1 MSLETALA
9 LLQTAASEMEE
20 ESEQIAKKFVSNEI
34 TVDEFLDQFL
44 DRRKIVHT
52 RLVKAEK
59 LSKLLSV
66 NPALNNI
73 PNYINSPPVN
83 INSSYFPGIPTAQTT
98 PSVPYPTGPLN
109 MPMPPAINYF
119 QNHY

>member
-1 MSLETALA
+1 
-9 LLQTAASEMEE
+9 MED
-20 ESEQIAKKFVSNEI
+20 ESDQIAKKFVNNDI
-34 TVDEFLDQFL
+34 PVDDFLDQFL

-73 PNYINSPPVN
+73 PNYISAPLVN
-83 INSSYFPGIPTAQTT
+83 INSGYFPGIPNTQTS

-109 MPMPPAINYF
+109 MPMPPPVNYF
-119 QNHY
+119 QKHY